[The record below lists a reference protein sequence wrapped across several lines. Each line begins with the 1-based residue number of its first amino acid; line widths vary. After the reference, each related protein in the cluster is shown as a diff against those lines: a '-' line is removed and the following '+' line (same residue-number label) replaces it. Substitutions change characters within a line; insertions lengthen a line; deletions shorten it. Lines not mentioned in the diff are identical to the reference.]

1 MTLISSPS
9 DRLKEIMKIHN
20 LKQSDLVEKT
30 GIGKSSISTY
40 LSGEYQPKQDKII
53 KLSNALDVNPSWL
66 MGYDVPMV
74 DNNLNNI
81 PNLTQKDEKDI
92 AKKMNLILEQIDTQD
107 ALMFDGE
114 PLDEESK
121 ELLRISLENS
131 MRMAKVIAKQ
141 KYTPKKYR
149 K

>member
-1 MTLISSPS
+1 MTLISNPS
-9 DRLKEIMKIHN
+9 DRLKEIMKIRN
-20 LKQSDLVEKT
+20 LRQSDLVEKT

-53 KLSNALDVNPSWL
+53 KLSNVLNVNPSWL

-74 DNNLNNI
+74 DNNLNNT

-107 ALMFDGE
+107 ALMFDGA
-114 PLDEESK
+114 PLDDESK
-121 ELLRISLENS
+121 ELLRMSLENS
-131 MRMAKVIAKQ
+131 MRIAKVIAKQ

>member
-74 DNNLNNI
+74 DNNLNNT

>member
-1 MTLISSPS
+1 MTLISNPS
-9 DRLKEIMKIHN
+9 DRLKEIMKIRN
-20 LKQSDLVEKT
+20 LRQSDLVEKT

-74 DNNLNNI
+74 DNNLNNT

-114 PLDEESK
+114 PLDNESK
-121 ELLRISLENS
+121 ELLRMSLENS

-141 KYTPKKYR
+141 KYTPKKYI